1 MPEDKTVPQE
11 KFDEIVQQRD
21 KLKTDLRE
29 VKEKTSAFEEEIAT
43 LKQGVLSAEEKEMF
57 IEWQEAK
64 AKKEAGETITK
75 AEMQRIREADTQ
87 KHQTELE
94 QMKTDAE
101 SNRIRLDAEIDRLT
115 VDSQIE
121 MAVIGSGV
129 ERSDSKDVVAQ
140 VVQLIK
146 PSVKREKTDDGY
158 RVVCIDEDDN
168 IRQTPDGILLVSDHV
183 LDFLK
188 DNPHF
193 LPTTGNGPH
202 LPGRLTG
209 KVGSAIDYW
218 ERSPMDNMEEIYN
231 K

>member
-1 MPEDKTVPQE
+1 MAEDKTVPQE

-29 VKEKTSAFEEEIAT
+29 VKEKTTIFEEEIAT
-43 LKQGVLSAEEKEMF
+43 LKEGVLSAEDKELF
-57 IEWQEAK
+57 IEWQK
-64 AKKEAGETITK
+64 AKFQKEAGETITK
-75 AEMQRIREADTQ
+75 AEVQRIREADTQ
-87 KHQTELE
+87 KHQVELE
-94 QMKTDAE
+94 KMKTDAE
-101 SNRIRLDAEIDRLT
+101 SNHVRLDAEIDRLT

-121 MAVIGSGV
+121 LAVIESGV
-129 ERSDSKDVVAQ
+129 ERSADKDVVAQ

-158 RVVCIDEDDN
+158 RVVCIDPDDN
-168 IRQTPDGILLVSDHV
+168 VKQTPDGIVLVSDHV
-183 LDFLK
+183 LEFLK

-193 LPTTGNGPH
+193 LPQTHNGPR

-209 KVGSAIDYW
+209 KGGKAEDYW
-218 ERSPMDNMEEIYN
+218 ERSPMDNLEAIYN